1 MAPGRRADPL
11 RLIGQTLEGKYRVE
25 GYIGQ
30 GGFGLVYRAQHTIW
44 NQPVALKCFRGLSN
58 TAPERREQ
66 LLHDFVQEG
75 ALLSELSARCASI
88 VQARDIGTFTTEQG
102 EWVPYMVL
110 EWLDGVTVEEVL
122 QLETA
127 SAGAPVPWNLDRV
140 LLALEPVAVALEV
153 AHRRGVAHRD
163 IKPGNIFMVEDRRTR
178 ERSVKLLDFGI
189 AKVVQQA
196 QEKSYTKTNSDEFNS
211 FTPNFGA
218 PEQFSR
224 KYGATGPWTD
234 VFALALVFTGLVLG
248 REPLDGDDYI
258 QLATAVCDPALRPTP
273 AAFGVHLPPPLERVL
288 ARALAVTPQER
299 YASAGEFWNA
309 VRLSLGL
316 SPLGDLAGA
325 GGAVAA
331 GLAGQRLPYAA
342 AAPPSPPSGSIVKPG
357 PVTRQRPRP
366 PSLQSVRLA
375 AGGAALGILTLFGIV
390 VSKACSGPDPV
401 PDPGP
406 TASQSAETTPP
417 PAVASAPPKNPC
429 AGDMAALDGGQFRMG
444 TDDGE
449 PDEWPPHLVSVKP
462 FCLDKHE
469 VTVGQYLQCVKI
481 GDCKP
486 PPTDV
491 QWPGASAREKKVYG
505 PACNGRDPFGKDLHP
520 INCIDWEA
528 ANLYCQWAS
537 KRLPTEAEWEY
548 AARGSEG
555 RRYPWGNEPPDATRL
570 NACGSEC
577 GAWLAQRSETPST
590 LHARDDKWALTA
602 PVGSFPRGRTPQGVE
617 DLAGNVWEWTADW
630 SGLYPSDPQTD
641 PQGPAKGIRKVVR
654 GGGFN
659 ADDEIDVRS
668 SQRYSNVPDTRTALF
683 GFRCARDRLARGGR
697 ARRSP
702 GDAFA
707 RRA

>member
-1 MAPGRRADPL
+1 M
-11 RLIGQTLEGKYRVE
+11 RLLGQTLEGKYRVE
-25 GYIGQ
+25 DYIGQ

-44 NQPVALKCFRGLSN
+44 NQPVALKCFRGLSS

-110 EWLDGVTVEEVL
+110 EWLDGLTIEEVL
-122 QLETA
+122 SMETA
-127 SAGAPVPWNLDRV
+127 SAGAPVPWGLERV
-140 LLALEPVAVALEV
+140 ITALEPVAVALEV

-163 IKPGNIFMVEDRRTR
+163 IKPGNIFLVEDRRTR

-273 AAFGVHLPPPLERVL
+273 AAFGVALPPPLEGVL
-288 ARALAVTPQER
+288 TRALAVIPQER
-299 YASAGEFWNA
+299 YASAGAFWNA
-309 VRLSLGL
+309 VRHAVGLG
-316 SPLGDLAGA
+316 PLNDAAVIGGAGA
-325 GGAVAA
+325 A
-331 GLAGQRLPYAA
+331 L
-342 AAPPSPPSGSIVKPG
+342 AAPRAPGYGPPPAPALANIGA
-357 PVTRQRPRP
+357 QRPPFASDPAGRP
-366 PSLQSVRLA
+366 QQPGSSVPSLRSVRLA
-375 AGGAALGILTLFGIV
+375 VGGAVLGGMTLLALVI
-390 VSKACSGPDPV
+390 SKACSGSDPV
-401 PDPGP
+401 PDSTP
-406 TASQSAETTPP
+406 TATATASETSAPTPPVTAETK
-417 PAVASAPPKNPC
+417 PACPSGMVA
-429 AGDMAALDGGQFRMG
+429 LEGGQFRMG

-449 PDEWPPHLVSVKP
+449 PDELPPHLVTVTS
-462 FCLDKHE
+462 FCLDKNE
-469 VTVGQYLQCVKI
+469 VTVAQYMQCVKI

-491 QWPGASAREKKVYG
+491 QWPGVSAREKKVYG
-505 PACNGRDPFGKDLHP
+505 PACNGRDAFGKDLHP
-520 INCIDWEA
+520 INCIDWET
-528 ANLYCQWAS
+528 ANLYCQWAG

-548 AARGSEG
+548 AARGTEG

-570 NACGSEC
+570 NGCGTEC
-577 GAWLAQRSETPST
+577 GVWLSQHSETPST
-590 LHARDDKWALTA
+590 LYARDDRWPLTA
-602 PVGSFPRGRTPQGVE
+602 PVGSFPRGNTPQGVE
-617 DLAGNVWEWTADW
+617 DLGGNVWEWVADW

-641 PQGPAKGIRKVVR
+641 PKGPAKGVRKVVR
-654 GGGFN
+654 GGGYN

-683 GFRCARDRLARGGR
+683 GFRCSRDR
-697 ARRSP
+697 
-702 GDAFA
+702 
-707 RRA
+707 

>member
-1 MAPGRRADPL
+1 MGPARRLDPL
-11 RLIGQTLEGKYRVE
+11 RLVGQTLEGKYRVE

-30 GGFGLVYRAQHTIW
+30 GGFGLVYRALHTIW
-44 NQPVALKCFRGLSN
+44 NQPVALKCFRGLSS
-58 TAPERREQ
+58 TVPERREQ

-122 QLETA
+122 SMETA
-127 SAGAPVPWNLDRV
+127 SAGSPVPWSLDRV
-140 LLALEPVAVALEV
+140 LATLEPVAIALEV

-163 IKPGNIFMVEDRRTR
+163 IKPGNIFLVEDRRTR

-273 AAFGVHLPPPLERVL
+273 AAFGVHVPPALEAVL
-288 ARALAVTPQER
+288 ARAMAIMPQER
-299 YASAGEFWNA
+299 YASAGEFWTA
-309 VRLSLGL
+309 VRMSLGL
-316 SPLGDLAGA
+316 GTLADLSGGGGVALSAQRLGYAQGGPAPAGA
-325 GGAVAA
+325 NAA
-331 GLAGQRLPYAA
+331 GMGGA
-342 AAPPSPPSGSIVKPG
+342 AAPGVPSPRGRPSGRVA
-357 PVTRQRPRP
+357 
-366 PSLQSVRLA
+366 PSLRSIRLA
-375 AGGAALGILTLFGIV
+375 AGLGVASALTLLV
-390 VSKACSGPDPV
+390 LLVSRACSGPGPAGDPTT
-401 PDPGP
+401 PA
-406 TASQSAETTPP
+406 ASDSGAQVETPP
-417 PAVASAPPKNPC
+417 PSKPSCPS
-429 AGDMAALDGGQFRMG
+429 DMVALDGGEFRMG

-449 PDEWPPHLVSVKP
+449 PDEFPPHLVTVNG
-462 FCLDKHE
+462 FCLDRHE
-469 VTVGQYLQCVKI
+469 VTVAQYQQCVKI

-491 QWPGASAREKKVYG
+491 QWPGMSPREKKIYS
-505 PACNGRDPFGKDLHP
+505 PACNGRDAFGKDLHP
-520 INCIDWEA
+520 INCIDWET
-528 ANLYCQWAS
+528 ANLYCQWAG

-548 AARGSEG
+548 AARGPEG

-577 GAWLAQRSETPST
+577 AHWLAQHNDSPAT
-590 LHARDDKWALTA
+590 LYARDDKWALTA
-602 PVGSFPRGRTPQGVE
+602 PVGSFPRGKTPQGVE

-630 SGLYPSDPQTD
+630 SGLYPSDPQVA
-641 PQGPAKGIRKVVR
+641 PKGPPKGVRKVVR

-659 ADDEIDVRS
+659 ADDEIDVRT

-683 GFRCARDRLARGGR
+683 GFRCARDK
-697 ARRSP
+697 
-702 GDAFA
+702 
-707 RRA
+707 

>member
-1 MAPGRRADPL
+1 MGPMRRADPL
-11 RLIGQTLEGKYRVE
+11 RLLGQTLEGKYRVE

-88 VQARDIGTFTTEQG
+88 VQARDIGTFTTERG

-110 EWLDGVTVEEVL
+110 EWLDGLTIEEVL
-122 QLETA
+122 SMETA
-127 SAGAPVPWNLDRV
+127 SAGAPVAWSLDRV
-140 LLALEPVAVALEV
+140 LAALEPVAVALEV

-163 IKPGNIFMVEDRRTR
+163 IKPGNIFLVEDRRTH

-196 QEKSYTKTNSDEFNS
+196 QEKSYTKTQGDDFNS

-224 KYGATGPWTD
+224 KYGATGAWTD

-258 QLATAVCDPALRPTP
+258 QLATAVCDPAVRPSP
-273 AAFGVHLPPPLERVL
+273 AAFGVMLPPQLERVL
-288 ARALAVTPQER
+288 VRALAVWPQER

-309 VRLSLGL
+309 VRQSLGL
-316 SPLGDLAGA
+316 SPLTDLGGVA
-325 GGAVAA
+325 GGA
-331 GLAGQRLPYAA
+331 LSPQQRMPY
-342 AAPPSPPSGSIVKPG
+342 PSGASAGAANLGAGDVYGPG
-357 PVTRQRPRP
+357 PAAQPPGTPGGRSG
-366 PSLQSVRLA
+366 PSLSSIRLA
-375 AGGAALGILTLFGIV
+375 ATLGGLGALTLFTV
-390 VSKACSGPDPV
+390 MAVKMCSGPEPTTPTEGTNTTAPP
-401 PDPGP
+401 PDPP
-406 TASQSAETTPP
+406 PSAATATA
-417 PAVASAPPKNPC
+417 PAKPVCP
-429 AGDMAALDGGQFRMG
+429 GDMAGLEGGQFRMG

-449 PDEWPPHLVSVKP
+449 PDEWPPHLVTVAG
-462 FCLDKHE
+462 FCLDRHE

-491 QWPGASAREKKVYG
+491 QWPGVSPREKKVYS

-520 INCIDWEA
+520 INCIDWES

-555 RRYPWGNEPPDATRL
+555 RRYPWGNEPPDASRL
-570 NACGSEC
+570 NACGTEC
-577 GAWLAQRSETPST
+577 AAWLTQHAQTPAT
-590 LHARDDKWALTA
+590 LYARDDKWALTA
-602 PVGSFPRGRTPQGVE
+602 PIGSFPRGRSPQGVD

-641 PQGPAKGIRKVVR
+641 PKGPPKGVRKVVR

-683 GFRCARDRLARGGR
+683 GFRCARDR
-697 ARRSP
+697 
-702 GDAFA
+702 
-707 RRA
+707 